1 MAEDSIT
8 ALEAARAAA
17 YKKHVELN
25 QLRFVKAYI
34 DYKDNIQI
42 NTEDGVHNIRYYNNK
57 LQYKNEWG
65 EWETIST
72 GTTTGSGEGGAITVD
87 DLDDTVFAN
96 DDEVSEMFNF

>member
-34 DYKDNIQI
+34 DAARVFLDAKEGRREKYRSEYALFYGKYFCSRAEDYHNFI
-42 NTEDGVHNIRYYNNK
+42 NQLDGNNLFGEKVDVKKFLEEYYDIE
-57 LQYKNEWG
+57 L
-65 EWETIST
+65 
-72 GTTTGSGEGGAITVD
+72 
-87 DLDDTVFAN
+87 
-96 DDEVSEMFNF
+96 